1 MYHSV
6 LNKSID
12 TQRVTA
18 FFLPRPKSKRWNA
31 TGTFRRRLNGGMIN
45 ITNLWIF
52 GQPQIFVFLKEMG
65 SHKQKFGLQ
74 FPVVKYQTIKRPQ
87 KKKTYNLVKLCLSF
101 VALLTLFFK
110 RRKNLEQVVRHHSLV
125 LKENALTWRL
135 QAPYHTRCSSLF
147 GPEYAPDLLQL

>member
-1 MYHSV
+1 
-6 LNKSID
+6 
-12 TQRVTA
+12 
-18 FFLPRPKSKRWNA
+18 
-31 TGTFRRRLNGGMIN
+31 MIN

-52 GQPQIFVFLKEMG
+52 GKPQIFVFLKEMG
-65 SHKQKFGLQ
+65 GHKQKFSLQ

-87 KKKTYNLVKLCLSF
+87 KNKKKHISLCKLCLSF
-101 VALLTLFFK
+101 VALFTLFFK
-110 RRKNLEQVVRHHSLV
+110 RKKNLEQAVRHHSLV